1 LLSIINDIL
10 DFSKIEAGKL
20 ELEQQ
25 PFSIREVVESSLD
38 LIAPKAADKGLEI
51 AYIVDGDTP
60 DAIVG
65 DVTRVRQIL
74 LAEDNLVNQKVALRI
89 LEKLGY
95 RADVA
100 ANGLEVLEALERQ
113 HYDMVLMDIQ
123 MPEMDGE
130 EATRQ
135 IIDKYPGDE
144 RPRIVAMTAHAMD
157 GDREHY
163 LDAGMDDYV
172 SKPVRVQ
179 ELVDALERC
188 QPHKSES

>member
-1 LLSIINDIL
+1 M
-10 DFSKIEAGKL
+10 
-20 ELEQQ
+20 EQQ